1 MKHGESGFTII
12 EIAVTV
18 GIVALIAGA
27 ATATIF
33 HAFNDT
39 KRTNDHM
46 TTVRHLENAAY
57 WMGRDTRMADYL
69 STTNLTSPA
78 ILILKWTE
86 WGYGTDSV
94 YHQVTY
100 SVDNVSANV
109 GNLKR
114 KHESSTG
121 TNEQILV
128 ANYIYYNPADPGNST
143 NVTYQ
148 SPMLNLKVATS
159 FGSTLAKKEFQI
171 YRRPNFMSG

>member
-18 GIVALIAGA
+18 GIIGLIAGA

-33 HAFNDT
+33 HAFKDT
-39 KRTNDHM
+39 GRTNDHM
-46 TTVRHLENAAY
+46 TAVRHLENAAY
-57 WMGRDTRMADYL
+57 WMGRDARMADIVT
-69 STTNLTSPA
+69 TTNLTAPA

-100 SVDNVSANV
+100 SVDNVSGNV

-114 KHESSTG
+114 KYENSVG
-121 TNEQILV
+121 TNQQILV
-128 ANYIYYNPADPGNST
+128 ANYIYYNLADPGNST
-143 NVTYQ
+143 NITYV
-148 SPMLNLKVATS
+148 SPILDVKVATR
-159 FGSTLAKKEFQI
+159 FGLAQERKEFQI
-171 YRRPNFMSG
+171 YRRPNY